1 MSEDPAEIRTGTP
14 EERTAQAGGAVPV
27 FDRIRRRLPQ
37 GTVGRRLAVMAL
49 LDAAGTGLF
58 LSVSTLF
65 LTGSVGLSVGQVGV
79 GLSAAAGAG
88 LVATM
93 PVAILADRYGTRRL
107 LTVVILWRAACLSV
121 YPFVPD
127 FATFLA
133 LVVLMGLVEKTM
145 APLVQSLVGMAV
157 PESERVHTMA
167 VMGALRNVGYTA
179 GALLGSVALVLDDR
193 AAYTSLILANALS
206 FVVLA
211 AVARGIPLLPESAD
225 AVTQLRRRLSVQVFS
240 DRPFLVISALN
251 IVLAMHV
258 TLLSVGIPVWVAS
271 ATRAPRSVVSVLLV
285 INTVLAALFQV
296 RVSRDAED
304 LGRAS
309 RLMRTGGLGLAAAC
323 VLLAAVPSLPTVP
336 AVALLVLSVVAMTAG
351 ELYQS
356 AGGWGISYKLAR
368 EGQES
373 AYVSMFWLSV
383 GAQQI
388 IAPLVIALMVDGG
401 ALAWTALAT
410 VQAAAG
416 LAVPAATRWAAREKG
431 LVCRP

>member
-1 MSEDPAEIRTGTP
+1 MSEDPVDLSTERRTSPSGEQSAP
-14 EERTAQAGGAVPV
+14 DGGEVSLL
-27 FDRIRRRLPQ
+27 DRVRRQLPQ
-37 GTVGRRLAVMAL
+37 GTVGRRLALMAL

-65 LTGSVGLSVGQVGV
+65 LTGTVGLSVGQVGV

-88 LVATM
+88 LLATM
-93 PVAILADRYGTRRL
+93 PVAILADRHGTRRVL
-107 LTVVILWRAACLSV
+107 VAVILWRAACLGI

-127 FATFLA
+127 FATFLT
-133 LVVLMGLVEKTM
+133 LVVLMGLVDKTM
-145 APLVQSLVGMAV
+145 APLVQALVGMAV
-157 PESERVHTMA
+157 PQPERVRTMA

-193 AAYTSLILANALS
+193 AGYTALILANALA

-211 AVARGIPLLPESAD
+211 AVARRIPLLPGMAGDVSH
-225 AVTQLRRRLSVQVFS
+225 LRRKLSVQVFT
-240 DRPFLVISALN
+240 DRPFLAVSALN

-258 TLLSVGIPVWVAS
+258 TLLSVGIPVWVS
-271 ATRAPRSVVSVLLV
+271 ATHTPRSVISVLLV

-296 RVSRDAED
+296 RVSRGAAE
-304 LGRAS
+304 LTRAS
-309 RLMRTGGLGLAAAC
+309 RLMRIGGLGLAAAC
-323 VLLAAVPSLPTVP
+323 LLLAAVPALGTVS
-336 AVALLVLSVVAMTAG
+336 AVALLVLSVVAMTVG

-368 EGQES
+368 QGQES
-373 AYVSMFWLSV
+373 TYVSMFWLSV

-388 IAPLVIALMVDGG
+388 IAPLVIAQMVDGG
-401 ALAWTALAT
+401 ALAWVLLAA

-416 LAVPAATRWAAREKG
+416 LAVPVVTRWAARERG
-431 LVCRP
+431 LL